1 MSKKL
6 ARAIIRLQPEAQ
18 FVIRGDQIE
27 WHSENIPQ
35 PTQEELA
42 AALLTID
49 GEAYKE
55 LRAAEYPPIS
65 DQLDALWKGGNAAVE
80 MLAKVQAVKAKYPK
94 PTE

>member
-35 PTQEELA
+35 PTQEEIA
-42 AALLTID
+42 AALLAID

-55 LRAAEYPPIS
+55 LRAAKYPSIA
-65 DQLDALWKGGNAAVE
+65 DQLDVLYHGGYDAWRAA
-80 MLAKVQAVKAKYPK
+80 VQAVKDKYPK
-94 PTE
+94 PGA